1 MSPVFA
7 AARIIEIVQPVRSV
21 GATAAEITGIAP
33 LDTATSGELS
43 FLGNPKYRDEVPRSR
58 ASVLLL
64 PVDYPGT
71 PPEGQ
76 LWLLLDNPSVGLTRL
91 CRHLE
96 QLLWPKPAP
105 GVHPS
110 AVVAPGVRM
119 AATAHVGPLCVVEAE
134 AEIGEGTVLQAGV
147 FVGARARIGR
157 DCWLGAHT
165 VLAQECVLGNRVR
178 LQPGAV
184 VGSDG
189 YGYDTVKGRHEKIP
203 QVGNVVVGDDVEIGA
218 NATIDRARF
227 SHTTIGEGTKIDN
240 LVQIGHNCVIGR
252 HCLIVAQVGIAGSTS
267 LGDYVVMAGQAG
279 TAGHL
284 KIGSFSKVGGRASI
298 VRDLPPKS
306 YVTGTYALPYL
317 IEQKFQVL
325 RPRIPELF
333 KRVDRL
339 EAQIGRAAP
348 EKPSA

>member
-1 MSPVFA
+1 MA
-7 AARIIEIVQPVRSV
+7 IVQSARTLGSTE
-21 GATAAEITGIAP
+21 ALITGIAP
-33 LDTATSGELS
+33 LELAGQGDLS
-43 FLGNPKYRDEVPRSR
+43 FLANPKYRDEVARSQ

-71 PPEGQ
+71 PPAGQ

-96 QLLWPKPAP
+96 QLLWPKPAA
-105 GVHPS
+105 GIHPS
-110 AVVAPGVRM
+110 AVVAGD
-119 AATAHVGPLCVVEAE
+119 AAISPSAHVGPLCVVEAG
-134 AEIGEGTVLQAGV
+134 AQIGEGTVLQAGV
-147 FVGARARIGR
+147 FVGARAVVGR
-157 DCWLGAHT
+157 DCWLGVHT
-165 VLAQECVLGNRVR
+165 VVAQECVLGNRVR

-203 QVGNVVVGDDVEIGA
+203 QIGNVVLGDDVEIGA
-218 NATIDRARF
+218 NTAIDRARF

-240 LVQIGHNCVIGR
+240 LVQIAHNCVIGR
-252 HCLIVAQVGIAGSTS
+252 HCLIVSQVGIAGSTT

-279 TAGHL
+279 AAGHL
-284 KIGSFSKVGGRASI
+284 KIGSFAKIGGRASI
-298 VRDLPPKS
+298 VRDVEPKS

-317 IEQKFQVL
+317 LEQKFQVL
-325 RPRIPELF
+325 RGRIPELF

-339 EAQIGRAAP
+339 EAQIGSAVP

>member
-1 MSPVFA
+1 MSPAFSA
-7 AARIIEIVQPVRSV
+7 AQVIEIVQPGQSV
-21 GATAAEITGIAP
+21 GATEAVITGIAP
-33 LDTATSGELS
+33 LTSATVGDLS
-43 FLGNPKYRDEVPRSR
+43 FLGNPKYRDEVTGSQ

-64 PVDYPGT
+64 PADYSGT
-71 PPEGQ
+71 PPTGQ

-91 CRHLE
+91 CRRLE

-105 GVHPS
+105 GVHSS
-110 AVVAPGVRM
+110 AVVASDVAIP
-119 AATAHVGPLCVVEAE
+119 ASAHVGPLCVVEAG
-134 AEIGEGTVLQAGV
+134 ARIGEGTVLQSGV
-147 FVGARARIGR
+147 YVGARAVVGR
-157 DCWLGAHT
+157 DCWLGVHT
-165 VLAQECVLGNRVR
+165 VVASECVLGDRVR

-203 QVGNVVVGDDVEIGA
+203 QVGNVLLGDDVEIGA

-240 LVQIGHNCVIGR
+240 LVQIGHNCVLGR
-252 HCLIVAQVGIAGSTS
+252 HCLIVSQVGIAGSTT

-279 TAGHL
+279 AAGHL
-284 KIGSFSKVGGRASI
+284 KIGSFSKIGGRASI
-298 VRDLPPKS
+298 VRDLEPKS
-306 YVTGTYALPYL
+306 YVTGHYALPYL
-317 IEQKFQVL
+317 LEQKFQVL
-325 RPRIPELF
+325 RGRIPELF

-339 EAQIGRAAP
+339 EAQIGRTLP